1 MNQLD
6 TEQLYNNFIKA
17 NSNKY
22 NISINTL
29 FREFNSFLDSKNF
42 FLPDENA
49 NTLDIN
55 TISLGKDFCVYI
67 VKKCTDDSKYW
78 KKIN

>member
-22 NISINTL
+22 NISINTI
-29 FREFNSFLDSKNF
+29 FMEFNSFLDSKNF
-42 FLPDENA
+42 FLTDENA

-55 TISLGKDFCVYI
+55 TISLGKDLCVYI